1 MARPAQDQAGSVA
14 APSADAAAAR
24 PNTAPAPESPPSPS
38 GAGEAV
44 RRPPAG
50 AGPGRPSSTR
60 PDRAAPGSAAD
71 QGVDP
76 RAGRPAGAPSDA
88 VPAALAPGETQ
99 RPRAGAASSA
109 SADRPR
115 GGDEPSDSAVDRSG
129 DAPAPGAS
137 HPPIRPRHH
146 PVERHRDPGHHVPHV
161 EPGRPRAA
169 GPLYA
174 ALDLGT
180 NNCRLLVAEPWHQG
194 FRVVDAFSRIVRLGE
209 GLSRT
214 GRLSEAAQDRA
225 IDALRV
231 CRSKLDARGIVRARL
246 VATEACRAAENG
258 VEFLERVRVE
268 AGLGLEILT
277 RETEARLA
285 VTGCANL
292 VDWSADGVVLFD
304 IGGGSSELVWMEFGD
319 GRRAG
324 GDPTRHIRAW
334 ASLPVGVVTLSERH
348 GGVAVGPRVFEDM
361 VADVDALLA
370 ALTDWEPLAARLAAG
385 DYHMLGTSGTVT
397 TLAGIHL
404 GLRRYDRRRVDGT
417 WLSDDEVGVMIERL
431 LAMEFEDRVA
441 NPCIGG
447 DRADLVLAGCAILEA
462 IRRRWRCGRLR
473 VADRG
478 LREGMLTE
486 LMIGDGVWRRPGR
499 WPRRGMDE
507 GRGR

>member
-1 MARPAQDQAGSVA
+1 MARPATDAAGCNVVSTIDA
-14 APSADAAAAR
+14 APRD
-24 PNTAPAPESPPSPS
+24 PSPS
-38 GAGEAV
+38 D
-44 RRPPAG
+44 PASL
-50 AGPGRPSSTR
+50 PT
-60 PDRAAPGSAAD
+60 
-71 QGVDP
+71 
-76 RAGRPAGAPSDA
+76 
-88 VPAALAPGETQ
+88 PAATPAESAVAARRDG
-99 RPRAGAASSA
+99 GAASTPADHRQAPRVEAEPCDPAGMRPSY
-109 SADRPR
+109 ADRTETSDGEPPAEVPR
-115 GGDEPSDSAVDRSG
+115 GEPPDHAHPRRADEPSL
-129 DAPAPGAS
+129 
-137 HPPIRPRHH
+137 RPRHH
-146 PVERHRDPGHHVPHV
+146 PHERHRDPGHHVPHV
-161 EPGRPRAA
+161 EPGRPRAS

-225 IDALRV
+225 IEALRI
-231 CRSKLDARGIVRARL
+231 CRGKLDARGIVRARL

-258 VEFLERVRVE
+258 VEFLERVRHE

-292 VDWSADGVVLFD
+292 VDWTADGVLLFD
-304 IGGGSSELVWMEFGD
+304 IGGGSSELVWMEFGE

-334 ASLPVGVVTLSERH
+334 TSLPVGVVTLSERH
-348 GGVAVGPRVFEDM
+348 GGVAVGPQVFEDM
-361 VADVDALLA
+361 VDDVDRLLA
-370 ALTDWEPLAARLAAG
+370 DLADWAPLAERLARG
-385 DYHMLGTSGTVT
+385 EYHMLGTSGTVT
-397 TLAGIHL
+397 TLAGVHL
-404 GLRRYDRRRVDGT
+404 GLKRYDRRRVDGT
-417 WLSDDEVGVMIERL
+417 WLTDDQVGAMIDRL

-499 WPRRGMDE
+499 WPRRSASRDWE
-507 GRGR
+507 R

>member
-1 MARPAQDQAGSVA
+1 MEHPAGPELAGSAAGAVASDRSATTGASSSRSAADGSKPGDAVSVGSIAEARRGGPAHDDVATLSAEDDA
-14 APSADAAAAR
+14 APADRAAGR
-24 PNTAPAPESPPSPS
+24 VHHDGRDGHGSGEPPPQ
-38 GAGEAV
+38 E
-44 RRPPAG
+44 
-50 AGPGRPSSTR
+50 PGRPADGRYTR
-60 PDRAAPGSAAD
+60 RA
-71 QGVDP
+71 
-76 RAGRPAGAPSDA
+76 
-88 VPAALAPGETQ
+88 
-99 RPRAGAASSA
+99 
-109 SADRPR
+109 
-115 GGDEPSDSAVDRSG
+115 DEPSL
-129 DAPAPGAS
+129 
-137 HPPIRPRHH
+137 RPRHH
-146 PVERHRDPGHHVPHV
+146 PSERHRDPGHHVPHV
-161 EPGRPRAA
+161 EPGRGRVG

-180 NNCRLLVAEPWHQG
+180 NNCRLLVAEPWRQG

-231 CRSKLDARGIVRARL
+231 CRAKLDARGIVRARL

-258 VEFLERVRVE
+258 VEFLERVRRE
-268 AGLGLEILT
+268 AGLTLEILT

-285 VTGCANL
+285 VTGCASL
-292 VDWSADGVVLFD
+292 VDWSADGVLLFD
-304 IGGGSSELVWMEFGD
+304 IGGGSSELVWMEFGE
-319 GRRAG
+319 GRRTG

-348 GGVAVGPRVFEDM
+348 GGVAVGRDTFEDM
-361 VADVDALLA
+361 VADVDGLLA
-370 ALTDWEPLAARLAAG
+370 ALPDWGPLAGRLAAG
-385 DYHMLGTSGTVT
+385 HYHMLGTSGTVT
-397 TLAGIHL
+397 TLAGVHL
-404 GLRRYDRRRVDGT
+404 GLKRYDRRRVDGT
-417 WLSDDEVGVMIERL
+417 WLTDDQVGAMIEQL

-486 LMIGDGVWRRPGR
+486 LMIGDGVWRRPQR
-499 WPRRGMDE
+499 WPRRPRDE
-507 GRGR
+507 GDER

>member
-1 MARPAQDQAGSVA
+1 MSADTAKTGDGRPASAENAAPAAGS
-14 APSADAAAAR
+14 R
-24 PNTAPAPESPPSPS
+24 
-38 GAGEAV
+38 
-44 RRPPAG
+44 
-50 AGPGRPSSTR
+50 GPGP
-60 PDRAAPGSAAD
+60 SAAD
-71 QGVDP
+71 PRAVDP
-76 RAGRPAGAPSDA
+76 RAASGAIDTSATPTAPSPRDTSRAATASGAPSE
-88 VPAALAPGETQ
+88 ALPGEPSA
-99 RPRAGAASSA
+99 PRRRRDLDGGEGESHDTTEAAGGTGDAA
-109 SADRPR
+109 
-115 GGDEPSDSAVDRSG
+115 DEPRHPHRADE
-129 DAPAPGAS
+129 PAL
-137 HPPIRPRHH
+137 RPRHH
-146 PVERHRDPGHHVPHV
+146 PSDRHRDPGHHVPHA
-161 EPGRPRAA
+161 EPGRPRAS

-180 NNCRLLVAEPWHQG
+180 NNCRLLVAEPWHHG

-209 GLSRT
+209 GLSRS

-225 IDALRV
+225 IEALRV
-231 CRSKLDARGIVRARL
+231 CRSKLDARGIVRSRL

-258 VEFLERVRVE
+258 VEFLERVRRE

-292 VDWSADGVVLFD
+292 VDWTSDGVLLFD
-304 IGGGSSELVWMEFGD
+304 IGGGSSELVWMEFGE

-334 ASLPVGVVTLSERH
+334 TSLPVGVVTLSERH
-348 GGVAVGPRVFEDM
+348 GGVAVGPQVFEDM
-361 VADVDALLA
+361 VADVDALLG
-370 ALTDWEPLAARLAAG
+370 ALADWKPLAARLASG
-385 DYHMLGTSGTVT
+385 HYHMLGTSGTVT
-397 TLAGIHL
+397 TLAGVHL
-404 GLRRYDRRRVDGT
+404 GLKRYDRRRVDGT
-417 WLSDDEVGVMIERL
+417 WLSDDEVGAMIDRL

-462 IRRRWRCGRLR
+462 IRRRWRCDRLR

-499 WPRRGMDE
+499 WPRRPGARD
-507 GRGR
+507 